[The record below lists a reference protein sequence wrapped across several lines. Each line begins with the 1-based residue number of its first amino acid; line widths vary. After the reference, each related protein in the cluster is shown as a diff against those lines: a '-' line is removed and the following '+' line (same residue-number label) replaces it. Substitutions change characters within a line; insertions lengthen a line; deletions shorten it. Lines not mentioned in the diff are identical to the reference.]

1 MKTRSLPR
9 AQRTLS
15 ASGIVVVSFLALLAG
30 HLLLKYY
37 MPNSAV
43 GGLGFALVGLI
54 FFYVLFIRR
63 APFGFVLVVYI
74 CSHFAFGDNQGGL
87 WNLMAFGILAAYL
100 VANRR
105 QERFPRPDPV
115 MTVLISVFI
124 LLNILGWGINN
135 PLPLVPRLQ
144 GIAALFGFILM
155 FRLASSMTITKERA
169 RLFLSVTFFMLI
181 YELVVALNQHYAFIK
196 WNTPF
201 LGSYTDRGS
210 SITQRV
216 ASTPGSLH
224 NFELLA
230 EYGAIMA
237 GLLVPML
244 SSSLTQRELRFGSSR
259 VIIMIV
265 ASLLCITLTGD
276 RSGAILF
283 SLVNAA
289 YLLVLPL
296 GLFASIDR
304 VGRQFRILM
313 VAAFLLPLVGA
324 YFGLSHL
331 EHKFSALSGKTF
343 SITGIVSGKD
353 INRGALVSMGLRRL
367 ASRSWWV
374 GYGYGVPRSNR
385 WAWFGVDPK
394 TNSIMLDDFH
404 SLYLTLPELYGWIG
418 ALAFISMIVVTGF
431 RAFTTS
437 LRYRQ
442 RKSFLIPMSIGFA
455 MMWGVFLTN
464 EYKITVLRDPN
475 YYMIFWIWLGL
486 ANAVIRTIRYQTL
499 MTQTS
504 MPSPSRR
511 TLPKRIAE
519 VAQD

>member
-63 APFGFVLVVYI
+63 DPFGFVLVVYI

-87 WNLMAFGILAAYL
+87 WNLMTFGILAAYL

-105 QERFPRPDPV
+105 PERFPRSDPV
-115 MTVLISVFI
+115 MTALIAVFI
-124 LLNILGWGINN
+124 LWNILGWGINN
-135 PLPLVPRLQ
+135 PLSLVPRLQ
-144 GIAALFGFILM
+144 GVAALFGFVLM
-155 FRLASSMTITKERA
+155 FRLTSNMTITKERA
-169 RLFLSVTFFMLI
+169 RLFLSIAFFILI
-181 YELVVALNQHYAFIK
+181 YELVVALDQHYALIK

-201 LGSYTDRGS
+201 LGSYTAKGS
-210 SITQRV
+210 SIIHRV
-216 ASTPGSLH
+216 TFSPGSLH

-230 EYGAIMA
+230 EYGAIMT
-237 GLLVPML
+237 GLLVPLL
-244 SSSLTQRELRFGSSR
+244 SSSLTQQELRFGSSR
-259 VIIMIV
+259 IIIMIV
-265 ASLLCITLTGD
+265 AALLCIILTGD

-296 GLFASIDR
+296 GLFAPIDR

-313 VAAFLLPLVGA
+313 IAAFLLPLVGA
-324 YFGLSHL
+324 YFGLSNL
-331 EHKFSALSGKTF
+331 EHKFSDLSGEKF
-343 SITGIVSGKD
+343 SITRIVSGKD

-367 ASRSWWV
+367 GSRSWWV

-394 TNSIMLDDFH
+394 THSIMLDDFH

-418 ALAFISMIVVTGF
+418 ALAFLSMVVVTGF
-431 RAFTTS
+431 RAVTTS

-486 ANAVIRTIRYQTL
+486 TNAVIRTIRYQTPTARAP
-499 MTQTS
+499 MV
-504 MPSPSRR
+504 SPGRR
-511 TLPKRIAE
+511 TLPKRITEA
-519 VAQD
+519 AQD